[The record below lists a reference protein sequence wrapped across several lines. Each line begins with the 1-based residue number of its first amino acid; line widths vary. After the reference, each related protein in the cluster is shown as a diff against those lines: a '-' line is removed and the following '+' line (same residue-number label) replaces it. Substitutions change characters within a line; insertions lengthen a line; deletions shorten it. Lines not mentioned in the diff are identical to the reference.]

1 MEHFSA
7 FRCTSSEQ
15 KYGSAVK
22 CEICQQMCAFNRQ
35 DHRVDGK
42 LHCWLCKLSYKRALA
57 KAKKSDSDKNRHK
70 KRSADEA
77 LKTSSSHKM
86 GNSGSSHNRSSNS
99 QRTDLSKTN
108 LSEIPEKIPKIA
120 NSGMIPSNSDHVVAI
135 NLLREQIATLQ
146 KKLQQKD
153 NQLLQ
158 KDKEVSLSLVP
169 SCVLSCFFSLTWRAQ
184 FSTNSLLDEPSNG
197 DFLFSLCDDDDNQTQ
212 NPPKNTPK
220 IQQVT
225 DNNSSPTHPTSP
237 HI

>member
-1 MEHFSA
+1 
-7 FRCTSSEQ
+7 
-15 KYGSAVK
+15 
-22 CEICQQMCAFNRQ
+22 MCAFNRQ

-70 KRSADEA
+70 KRSADDA
-77 LKTSSSHKM
+77 LKSSSSQ
-86 GNSGSSHNRSSNS
+86 GNSGSSNNRSSNS

-108 LSEIPEKIPKIA
+108 LSEIPEKIPKTA
-120 NSGMIPSNSDHVVAI
+120 NSGMIPSNSDHQVAI

-169 SCVLSCFFSLTWRAQ
+169 SCVLSFYLLT
-184 FSTNSLLDEPSNG
+184 
-197 DFLFSLCDDDDNQTQ
+197 
-212 NPPKNTPK
+212 
-220 IQQVT
+220 
-225 DNNSSPTHPTSP
+225 
-237 HI
+237 